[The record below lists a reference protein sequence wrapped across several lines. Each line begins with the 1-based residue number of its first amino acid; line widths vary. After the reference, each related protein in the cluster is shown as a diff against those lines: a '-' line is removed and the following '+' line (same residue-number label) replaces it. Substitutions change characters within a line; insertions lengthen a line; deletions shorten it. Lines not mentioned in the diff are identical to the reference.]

1 MFKARRFEAKKALI
15 RLLFKRFEKRLGIS
29 TPDVEIRIFETPRS
43 NWGFRGLRATITYP
57 KKLLGTTYSDY
68 DSQIR
73 TQMTTLFHDAGLRP
87 RWKDFAAGNGAE
99 SLRTHR
105 HRTLRAKQ
113 PPSHHRRPA
122 TGLARLRSSD
132 RIAPDSWPC
141 AAIVTS
147 QFPAELDRQPG
158 VWQQSNQPLWR
169 LPP

>member
-73 TQMTTLFHDAGLRP
+73 TQMTTLFHGPGYGCDG
-87 RWKDFAAGNGAE
+87 K
-99 SLRTHR
+99 
-105 HRTLRAKQ
+105 
-113 PPSHHRRPA
+113 
-122 TGLARLRSSD
+122 
-132 RIAPDSWPC
+132 
-141 AAIVTS
+141 TS
-147 QFPAELDRQPG
+147 QRETAQKAYGRIVIAHSELNSHQATTGALQPA
-158 VWQQSNQPLWR
+158 WR
-169 LPP
+169 ASDQVIG